1 MRDNYYISHMSYKD
15 TYCNNCQKVTERYSS
30 GHCKICVRKRS
41 KVFNDIR
48 NSKYNK
54 EEILHK
60 NHNKIRKPDF
70 SKEAYSRLT
79 IESVIEDFSN
89 QKYYFIYFLLKDNK
103 VVYVGQS
110 NKNVLDRINNHL
122 KDKVFDEVYY
132 KSFSVENVMDEYEK
146 KFIMKYRPKFNK
158 EVIHEGIKYAFFDLK
173 TEEVIHWTINE
184 AMHNTGCSK
193 STVLGLLGGHRK
205 SLYKRYVL
213 EANKPQ
219 HTNFRNVLD
228 THTGIIS
235 RHNYITFA
243 EMVGVSQN
251 KVWYFMNG
259 LNKSFLKKRYVL
271 TD

>member
-1 MRDNYYISHMSYKD
+1 MSYQNK
-15 TYCNNCQKVTERYSS
+15 YCKNCQQVTERYSS
-30 GHCKICVRKRS
+30 GHCKQCLKNRNKLSNARQSEYS
-41 KVFNDIR
+41 KERTIY
-48 NSKYNK
+48 KGYGK
-54 EEILHK
+54 T
-60 NHNKIRKPDF
+60 RKPKF

-79 IESVIEDFSN
+79 VEAVIQEFNN

-132 KSFSVENVMDEYEK
+132 KSFSVENVMDTYEK
-146 KFIMKYRPKFNK
+146 RFIMKYRPKFNK
-158 EVIHEGIKYAFFDLK
+158 EVIYEGIKYAFFDLK
-173 TEEVIHWTINE
+173 TEKTEYWTIQE
-184 AMHNTGCSK
+184 AIQNIGCSK
-193 STVLGLLGGHRK
+193 SVLVNLLAGYSK

-228 THTGIIS
+228 TQTGIVS

-243 EMVGVSQN
+243 EEVGVNQN
-251 KVWYFMNG
+251 NVWNFMNG
-259 LNKSFLKKRYVL
+259 LTKSFLKKRYVL